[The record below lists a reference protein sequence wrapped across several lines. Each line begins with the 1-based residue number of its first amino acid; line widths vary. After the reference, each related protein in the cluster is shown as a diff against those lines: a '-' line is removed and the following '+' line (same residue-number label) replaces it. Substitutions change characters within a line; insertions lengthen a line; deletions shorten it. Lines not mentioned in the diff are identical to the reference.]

1 MDNFWRIVVDILDN
15 NVLMVSCLSW
25 LIAQILK
32 TIINSVINKEFTIS
46 RLWGDGGM
54 PSGHSATV
62 TSAAVVCG
70 WSYGFASVEFG
81 LAFVLAII
89 VMHDATGVRLEVGK
103 QATVTKEIADIIN
116 HLFDDKL
123 DAEIRTEKLKEL
135 VGHTPL
141 QVAMGSLL
149 GIAIAVCFCAIGGIE
164 YMSGSYDWFRELF
177 PHLVPVQ

>member
-62 TSAAVVCG
+62 TAMALMTGFRCG
-70 WSYGFASVEFG
+70 FSSPVFG
-81 LAFVLAII
+81 LAMVLAII
-89 VMHDATGVRLEVGK
+89 VMHDATGVRQEAGK
-103 QATVTKEIADIIN
+103 HARSIIELTEIFNEYIAE
-116 HLFDDKL
+116 DDDELKL
-123 DAEIRTEKLKEL
+123 EKLKTL

-141 QVAMGSLL
+141 QVVCGAGVGIVVVVLYLL
-149 GIAIAVCFCAIGGIE
+149 ITKDIDTLISFV
-164 YMSGSYDWFRELF
+164 
-177 PHLVPVQ
+177 PHVA